1 MSTASRVPFATTIDV
16 RDTCYCL
23 HLQRAAR
30 MTARRYDEALR
41 PFGLT
46 NGQFSMLMALNT
58 PEPTTMNRVSTLLG
72 MDRTTL
78 TAALKPLE
86 RRGLAEVHVNPDDK
100 RGRKLILT
108 ASGHDLLLAA
118 LATWKRMQKETDQIV
133 GATKPDRLRDDLR
146 ALGQDP

>member
-1 MSTASRVPFATTIDV
+1 MSIESQVPLAVTIDV
-16 RDTCYCL
+16 RDSCYCL

-58 PEPTTMNRVSTLLG
+58 PEPTTMGRVSTLLG

-86 RRGLAEVHVNPDDK
+86 RRGLAQIQINSTDK
-100 RGRKLILT
+100 RSRKLILT
-108 ASGHDLLLAA
+108 AVGHDLLLAA
-118 LATWKRMQKETDQIV
+118 LPTWRKMQKEIDRIV
-133 GATKPDRLRDDLR
+133 SDAKPDRFRADLR
-146 ALGQDP
+146 ALGAVG